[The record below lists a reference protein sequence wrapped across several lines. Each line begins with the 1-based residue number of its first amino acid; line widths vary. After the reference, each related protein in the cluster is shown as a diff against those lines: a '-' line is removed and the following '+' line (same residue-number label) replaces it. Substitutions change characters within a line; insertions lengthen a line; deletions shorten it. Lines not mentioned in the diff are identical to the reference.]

1 MKTGSYSKSYLPT
14 RLLLILM
21 AAVLCISLSA
31 GELLAQDNRV
41 TTANYTLAARFTSAK
56 LRKMVR
62 STSVNPSW
70 LEHSDRFWYTW
81 DTPDSRMFYIVDPA
95 RKTKV
100 PLFDNFRMAA
110 ELTRQTGD
118 PYDHQHLPFRSFEFI
133 NEDRAIRFSVKTT
146 KPAELDTA
154 KAAEVDTT
162 KREEEDKEEE
172 EKVEEDRGR
181 GARRGVTRPKEETI
195 WFEYNLATGQL
206 TLLEDYEE
214 PERPPSWAS
223 IAPDSSVVIFAR
235 DHNLYMMDWENY
247 LKAVEEEKEKEEEKG
262 ERTERGRVEEEA
274 EEEKQEE
281 KQEEEEKESE
291 VVDIQLTTDGEEHY
305 SFGSAVTRGMTDKE
319 KEEAKGKRARAR
331 VIWSPDSK
339 KFVVTRSDQRKV
351 NNLWVI
357 NSLANP
363 RPTLETY
370 KYDMP
375 GEENVTQYEIF
386 VFDVASRERVQMKID
401 EFKDQSNSVYT
412 RRQRSRPSD
421 RGPRPSIWLSP
432 DPNEVYITRTSRDM
446 HRVDVCVADATT
458 GDVRV
463 VIEERLNTY
472 IETQRLELLED
483 SNELIWWSER
493 DGWGHYYLYGT
504 DGTLKKQITAG
515 PFSCRGISEI
525 DEDNRVI
532 FFTATG
538 REGGEDPY
546 YTHFYRVNLNG
557 SRLQLLNPGNFSHS
571 ARIDEDKKYFV
582 DNFSRVDTVPKSV
595 LYDTRGQLLLELEE
609 ADLSR
614 LVEAGYQFPEPFRV
628 KADDDI
634 TDLYGVMYKP
644 FDFDETKQY
653 PIIAYVYPG
662 PQTESVAKSFSTNST
677 TTSLAQ
683 FGFIVITVGNRGGHP
698 HRSKWY
704 HNYSYGDLR
713 DYGLVDKKMAIEQL
727 ALRHPFIDI
736 DRVGIFG
743 HSGGGFM
750 STAAMLVYPDFFK
763 VAVSSSGNHE
773 NNIYNK
779 RWSEKH
785 HGVTEVINEKGEVAF
800 EYDIEKNS
808 ELAENLKGRL
818 LIVHG
823 DIDNN
828 VHPANTLRLARALIR
843 ANKRFD
849 LFIFPGA
856 RHGFGNMNDYFFW
869 MRADYFCQHL
879 LGEYADSVD
888 MIELSREQD
897 QSGGTSGRGGGGGVR
912 NR

>member
-1 MKTGSYSKSYLPT
+1 MMLSETFSRTAIVT
-14 RLLLILM
+14 RTVLTLITAILCV
-21 AAVLCISLSA
+21 AFTAGVLY
-31 GELLAQDNRV
+31 AQDNRV
-41 TTANYTLAARFTSAK
+41 TTANYQLAARFTSAK
-56 LRKMVR
+56 LSKMVG
-62 STSVNPSW
+62 STSVRPNW
-70 LEHSDRFWYTW
+70 LEHSDRFWYLW
-81 DTPDSRMFYIVDPA
+81 DTPDSRTFYIVDPA
-95 RKTKV
+95 RKTKN
-100 PLFDNFRMAA
+100 PLFDNIRMAA
-110 ELTRQTGD
+110 ELSRQTGD
-118 PYDHQHLPFRSFEFI
+118 PYDAQHLPFRTIKFVK
-133 NEDRAIRFSVKTT
+133 EDGAILFSVRTM
-146 KPAELDTA
+146 KPAEPDTA
-154 KAAEVDTT
+154 KAAEADTVKAAGADTVKAAEADTAKAAGADTT
-162 KREEEDKEEE
+162 MGEERRS
-172 EKVEEDRGR
+172 RGR
-181 GARRGVTRPKEETI
+181 RGRVIRPKEVTV
-195 WFEYNLATGQL
+195 WFEYDLVTGQL
-206 TLLEDYEE
+206 TKLEDYEE

-235 DHNLYMMDWENY
+235 DHNLFMMDWENY
-247 LKAVEEEKEKEEEKG
+247 MKVVEEEKAKEKEREE
-262 ERTERGRVEEEA
+262 RRERGEEEEVVEEA
-274 EEEKQEE
+274 EAVEHP
-281 KQEEEEKESE
+281 
-291 VVDIQLTTDGEEHY
+291 LTTDGEEHY
-305 SFGSAVTRGMTDKE
+305 SFGSAVRLDMTDEEKE
-319 KEEAKGKRARAR
+319 KNKGKRARAR

-339 KFVVTRSDQRKV
+339 KFVVTRSDRRKV
-351 NNLWVI
+351 NDLWVI
-357 NSLANP
+357 NSLADP

-375 GEENVTQYEIF
+375 GEENVTQNEIF
-386 VFDVASRERVQMKID
+386 VFDVASRERVQVKID
-401 EFKDQSNSVYT
+401 EFKDQSISVHT
-412 RRQRSRPSD
+412 RRSRPRPSD
-421 RGPRPSIWLSP
+421 VGPRPSIWLSP
-432 DPNEVYITRTSRDM
+432 DPIKVYITRTSRDM
-446 HRVDVCVADATT
+446 HKVDVCVADATT

-472 IETQRLELLED
+472 IEMQRLEYLEE

-504 DGTLKKQITAG
+504 DGTLKRQITSG
-515 PFSCRGISEI
+515 PFSCRRISEI
-525 DEDNRVI
+525 DQKSGVI
-532 FFTATG
+532 FFSANA
-538 REGGEDPY
+538 REPGEDPY

-557 SRLQLLNPGNFSHS
+557 SGLRLLNPGNFSHS
-571 ARIDEDKKYFV
+571 ASMDESMKYFV
-582 DNFSRVDTVPKSV
+582 DNFSRVDTVPKSI
-595 LYDTRGQLLLELEE
+595 LYDARGQQLVELEE

-614 LVEAGYQFPEPFRV
+614 LFEAGYQFPEPFRV

-644 FDFDETKQY
+644 FDLDETKQY

-662 PQTESVAKSFSTNST
+662 PQTESVAKTFSTNST

-698 HRSKWY
+698 TRSKWY

-713 DYGLVDKKMAIEQL
+713 DYGLADKKTTIEQL
-727 ALRHPFIDI
+727 AHRHPFIDS

-779 RWSEKH
+779 WWSEKH

-800 EYDIEKNS
+800 EYDIDKNS
-808 ELAENLKGRL
+808 ELAANLKGRL

-856 RHGFGNMNDYFFW
+856 RHGFGDMNNYFFW
-869 MRADYFCQHL
+869 LRADYFCKHL
-879 LGEYADSVD
+879 LGDYSSSVD

-897 QSGGTSGRGGGGGVR
+897 QSPDRGRRGGTGRR
-912 NR
+912 